1 MEPTEVSPSRSRLP
15 GLVQHVLA
23 ALGYCALSL
32 FYLRPIWR
40 VFRTHI
46 APDPADP
53 WFNLVVIEWGIRQ
66 MRMGLADFWNLPIFF
81 PARAVTT
88 YSDHLIGPA
97 ALGAL
102 FTAVYPNAVAYY
114 NLLFLGSFVLCG
126 WSTWYILRRAGTG
139 AAAAFLGGCMFAF
152 SPIRW
157 DQLSH
162 IQILLMG
169 FVPLMLWSWDRLLA
183 APGWRRAAVFLAFY
197 TLHVTGG
204 AQVAYMSH
212 FCLAAIAAVRVA
224 ENFSEG
230 WSRERRRQ
238 ALKVL
243 IPTGVICA
251 ALMAALFIPY
261 LRESRHRTRPV
272 SEIRYY
278 SGTLSGYVTP
288 STISLYTNS
297 WIEEHLRRAEST
309 LFAGI
314 LPTLLA
320 VSAALGGW
328 LRRRQAPLHPLS
340 TRRKILLALL
350 ALLALAGLVRA
361 DLGTWDHWNRSVAKL
376 PAEDFDYDLPALG
389 LVLGF
394 VALGLRRRWGGN
406 WPVRLAD
413 LPAWERGLLASGV
426 TCFFLS
432 LPIVYL
438 PLMRWIPG
446 MTGIRTPA
454 RFALLV
460 SLTIAWFAAREL
472 DCWLR
477 RTGTARAARLA
488 LTAAA
493 ALFLVFEMTPKARSW
508 SYTPQPDDL
517 APVYHWLARQNDV
530 RAVLEL
536 PFGGI
541 ETEIAYMAHQRGHWK
556 PLVNGYSG
564 YLPNHYMNLRGA
576 CCWPVPNPAQL
587 DLLRQWG
594 VTHILLH
601 ATALQEDR
609 SWKDL
614 DAFEKREKVEIVFD
628 DGGDRVYRILPAA
641 PPPSR

>member
-1 MEPTEVSPSRSRLP
+1 MEPNEVSPSRTRLP
-15 GLVQHVLA
+15 GLVQHALA
-23 ALGYCALSL
+23 ALGYFALSL

-53 WFNLVVIEWGIRQ
+53 WFNLTVIEWGIRQ
-66 MRMGLADFWNLPIFF
+66 TRLGLVDFWNLPIFF

-88 YSDHLIGPA
+88 YSDHLLGPA
-97 ALGAL
+97 VFGTL
-102 FTAVYPNAVAYY
+102 FTAIYPNGIAFY

-162 IQILLMG
+162 LQILLMG
-169 FVPLMLWSWDRLLA
+169 FLPLMLWSWDRLLT
-183 APGWRRAAVFLAFY
+183 APGWRRAALFLVFYA
-197 TLHVTGG
+197 LHVTGG

-212 FCLAAIAAVRVA
+212 FCLAAIAVVRV
-224 ENFSEG
+224 SESLSG
-230 WSRERRRQ
+230 EELRS

-243 IPTGVICA
+243 IPTGAVCA
-251 ALMAALFIPY
+251 WLMATLFLPY
-261 LRESRHRTRPV
+261 LQESRHRTRPV

-288 STISLYTNS
+288 ATVSLYTNP
-297 WIEEHLRRAEST
+297 WVEKHLRRAEST

-314 LPTLLA
+314 LPTLLVA
-320 VSAALGGW
+320 SAALFAW
-328 LRRRQAPLHPLS
+328 RRRRQAPLRPLS
-340 TRRKILLALL
+340 TRKKLLLALL
-350 ALLALAGLVRA
+350 ALLTLAALVRA
-361 DLGTWDHWNRSVAKL
+361 DLGTWDHWNRSVANL
-376 PAEDFDYDLPALG
+376 PPEDFDYDLPALG
-389 LVLGF
+389 LGF
-394 VALGLRRRWGGN
+394 GVVALGLRRRWGGN

-413 LPAWERGLLASGV
+413 LQVWDCGLLASGIL
-426 TCFFLS
+426 CFFLS

-446 MTGIRTPA
+446 MNGIRTPA
-454 RFALLV
+454 RFAALV

-472 DCWLR
+472 DRWLR
-477 RTGTARAARLA
+477 RTGPSRAARLA

-493 ALFLVFEMTPKARSW
+493 GLFLVAEMTPKALSW
-508 SYTPQPDDL
+508 YRTPLPDDL
-517 APVYHWLARQNDV
+517 APVYRWLARQDDV
-530 RAVLEL
+530 NAVLEL

-541 ETEIAYMAHQRGHWK
+541 ETEISYMAHQRGHWK

-564 YLPNHYMNLRGA
+564 YLPDHYMRLRGA
-576 CCWPVPNPAQL
+576 CCWPVPNPAQV
-587 DLLRQWG
+587 DILRDWG

-601 ATALQEDR
+601 ASALQEDQ
-609 SWKDL
+609 SWRNL
-614 DAFEKREKVEIVFD
+614 EAFEKSKGVEIVFD
-628 DGGDRVYRILPAA
+628 DGGDRVYRIQRPM
-641 PPPSR
+641 SRPVSR

>member
-1 MEPTEVSPSRSRLP
+1 MEPSEVPSSRPGLP
-15 GLVQHVLA
+15 GLVQHALA
-23 ALGYCALSL
+23 ALGYLALSL
-32 FYLRPIWR
+32 FYLRPIGR

-46 APDPADP
+46 GPDPADP
-53 WFNLVVIEWGIRQ
+53 WFNLTVLEWGIRQ

-81 PARAVTT
+81 PARSVTT
-88 YSDHLIGPA
+88 YSDHLFGPA
-97 ALGAL
+97 VLGSL
-102 FTAVYPNAVAYY
+102 FTAVYPNAIAFY

-162 IQILLMG
+162 LQILLLG
-169 FVPLMLWSWDRLLA
+169 WLPLMLWSWDRLLA
-183 APGWRRAAVFLAFY
+183 APGWRRAVLFLTFY
-197 TLHVTGG
+197 ALHVTGG

-212 FCLAAIAAVRVA
+212 FCLAAIAAVRL
-224 ENFSEG
+224 SE
-230 WSRERRRQ
+230 SATRERLRP
-238 ALKVL
+238 ALKIL
-243 IPTGVICA
+243 IPTGMICV

-261 LRESRHRTRPV
+261 VQQSKYRTRPV

-288 STISLYTNS
+288 STISLYTNP
-297 WIEEHLRRAEST
+297 WVEEHLRRAEST
-309 LFAGI
+309 LSAGI
-314 LPTLLA
+314 LPTLLI
-320 VSAALGGW
+320 VSALLGGW
-328 LRRRQAPLHPLS
+328 VRRRQAPLRPLS
-340 TRRKILLALL
+340 TGQKLLLALL
-350 ALLALAGLVRA
+350 VLLALAGLVRA

-376 PAEDFDYDLPALG
+376 PPEDFDYDLPAVG
-389 LVLGF
+389 LALGF

-413 LPAWERGLLASGV
+413 LPVWERGLLASGV

-454 RFALLV
+454 RFAILV

-472 DCWLR
+472 DRWLR
-477 RTGTARAARLA
+477 RSEGWSRAARLG

-493 ALFLVFEMTPKARSW
+493 GLFLVAEMTPKALSW
-508 SYTPQPDDL
+508 YRTPLPEDL
-517 APVYHWLARQNDV
+517 APVYRWLARQDDV
-530 RAVLEL
+530 QAVLEL

-541 ETEIAYMAHQRGHWK
+541 ETEISYMAYQRGHWK

-564 YLPNHYMNLRGA
+564 YLPNHYMNLRAA
-576 CCWPVPNPAQL
+576 CCWPVPTPAQL
-587 DLLRQWG
+587 DLLRSWG

-601 ATALQEDR
+601 ASALQEDR
-609 SWKDL
+609 SWQSL
-614 DAFEKREKVEIVFD
+614 DTFEKREKVRIVFD
-628 DGGDRVYRILPAA
+628 DGGDRVYRILAA
-641 PPPSR
+641 SPR

>member
-1 MEPTEVSPSRSRLP
+1 MEPNEVSPSRPRLP
-15 GLVQHVLA
+15 GLVQHALA
-23 ALGYCALSL
+23 ALGYLALSL
-32 FYLRPIWR
+32 FYLRPVWR

-102 FTAVYPNAVAYY
+102 FTSVFPNAVAFY

-126 WSTWYILRRAGTG
+126 WSTWYILREAGTG

-162 IQILLMG
+162 LQILLMG
-169 FVPLMLWSWDRLLA
+169 FLPLMLWSWDRLLT
-183 APGWRRAAVFLAFY
+183 APEWRRAAVFLAFY
-197 TLHVTGG
+197 VLHVTGG

-212 FCLAAIAAVRVA
+212 FCLAAIAVVRV
-224 ENFSEG
+224 SKG
-230 WSRERRRQ
+230 LSGDRLKS

-243 IPTGVICA
+243 IPTGAVCA
-251 ALMAALFIPY
+251 GLMAALFIPY
-261 LRESRHRTRPV
+261 VQQSEHRTRPA

-288 STISLYTNS
+288 ATISLYTDP
-297 WIEEHLRRAEST
+297 WVEKHLRRAEST
-309 LFAGI
+309 LFSGI
-314 LPTLLA
+314 LPTLLVA
-320 VSAALGGW
+320 SAALGGW
-328 LRRRQAPLHPLS
+328 RRRRQAPLRPLS
-340 TRRKILLALL
+340 TRQKLLLALL
-350 ALLALAGLVRA
+350 ALLALAGLIRA
-361 DLGTWDHWNRSVAKL
+361 DFGTWDHWNRSVAKL
-376 PAEDFDYDLPALG
+376 PPEDFNYDLPALG
-389 LVLGF
+389 LILGV

-413 LPAWERGLLASGV
+413 LPGWERGLLASGV
-426 TCFFLS
+426 LCFFLS

-446 MTGIRTPA
+446 MNGIRTPA
-454 RFALLV
+454 RFAALA

-472 DCWLR
+472 DRWLR

-488 LTAAA
+488 LTATA
-493 ALFLVFEMTPKARSW
+493 ALFLFVEMTPKALSW
-508 SYTPQPDDL
+508 YRTPQPDDL
-517 APVYHWLARQNDV
+517 APVYRWLARQDDIG
-530 RAVLEL
+530 AVLEL

-541 ETEIAYMAHQRGHWK
+541 DTEIAYMAHQRGHWK

-564 YLPNHYMNLRGA
+564 YLPDHYMKLRGA
-576 CCWPVPNPAQL
+576 CCWPVPNPEQV
-587 DLLRQWG
+587 DILRGWG

-601 ATALQEDR
+601 ASALQEDR
-609 SWKDL
+609 SWRNL
-614 DAFEKREKVEIVFD
+614 EAFEKLAGVDIVFD
-628 DGGDRVYRILPAA
+628 DDGDRVYRILPAPL
-641 PPPSR
+641 PPLK